1 MRAVG
6 KTDTGILRNNNEDT
20 IYVFETEGR
29 LENLC
34 IVADGMGGHNAGEIA
49 SRTAVELF
57 LEYFTPRYDRGEFE
71 NILYLM
77 ADAVTYSNAGVYR
90 DSFKDEAYKGMGTT
104 FLCAVIY
111 DGRLNI
117 CHIGDSR
124 LYILRD
130 GVLER
135 VTNDHAL
142 VADLVMQGKIT
153 EEEARVHP
161 NRNVITR
168 SLGTA
173 ENVLIDTL
181 ERDIKEDD
189 IILMCSDGLNT
200 MIDDNR
206 IERVLKSGEGIEYMV
221 DSLIMEAKFE
231 GGCDNVSVIIMGNEV
246 EK

>member
-1 MRAVG
+1 MRAAG
-6 KTDTGILRNNNEDT
+6 KTDTGILRTNNEDT
-20 IYVFETEGR
+20 IYVFETEGS

-49 SRTAVELF
+49 SRSSVEYF
-57 LEYFTPRYDRGEFE
+57 LEYFTEKYDKGEFE
-71 NILYLM
+71 NLLYLM

-104 FLCAVIY
+104 FLCAAVY
-111 DGRLNI
+111 NGKLDI

-124 LYILRD
+124 LYILRN
-130 GVLER
+130 GRLNR
-135 VTNDHAL
+135 MTQDHAL
-142 VADLVMQGKIT
+142 VADLVRQGKIT

-168 SLGTA
+168 SLGTS

-181 ERDIKEDD
+181 EMDIEDGD

-200 MIDDNR
+200 MIDDSR
-206 IERVLKSGEGIEYMV
+206 IERVLKSGESIEYMV

-231 GGCDNVSVIIMGNEV
+231 GGYDNVSVIIMGNEV
-246 EK
+246 E

>member
-1 MRAVG
+1 MRAAG
-6 KTDTGILRNNNEDT
+6 KTDTGILRTNNEDT
-20 IYVFETEGR
+20 IYVFETDGS

-49 SRTAVELF
+49 SRSSVEYF
-57 LEYFTPRYDRGEFE
+57 LEYFTEKYDKGEFE
-71 NILYLM
+71 NLLYLM

-104 FLCAVIY
+104 FLCAAVY
-111 DGRLNI
+111 NGKLDI

-124 LYILRD
+124 LYILRN
-130 GVLER
+130 GRLNR
-135 VTNDHAL
+135 MTQDHAL
-142 VADLVMQGKIT
+142 VADLVRQGKIT

-168 SLGTA
+168 SLGTS

-181 ERDIKEDD
+181 EMDIEDGD

-200 MIDDNR
+200 MIDDSR
-206 IERVLKSGEGIEYMV
+206 IERVLKSGESIEYMV

-231 GGCDNVSVIIMGNEV
+231 GGYDNVSVIIMGNEV
-246 EK
+246 E